1 MENVEKETPI
11 SANIVLSPI
20 SIDLEICP
28 DNTLDVYLATEGS
41 SGTHYVGLSAA
52 DVATHVQ
59 DLIECM
65 AEAYLD
71 GTGRQLIIPWRR
83 SRLFR

>member
-41 SGTHYVGLSAA
+41 
-52 DVATHVQ
+52 
-59 DLIECM
+59 
-65 AEAYLD
+65 
-71 GTGRQLIIPWRR
+71 II
-83 SRLFR
+83 L